1 MRNKGI
7 LMIGL
12 LVAIV
17 VTACAGTPEG
27 PKPTTTIQPTTTVQ
41 PASTVMPDDTNAVI
55 GDATSN
61 IADENDEVNI
71 GELI

>member
-17 VTACAGTPEG
+17 VTACAGTTEG
-27 PKPTTTIQPTTTVQ
+27 PKPTTTIQPATTVQ
-41 PASTVMPDDTNAVI
+41 PTSTVMPDDTNQVVS
-55 GDATSN
+55 DAGIVNDS
-61 IADENDEVNI
+61 DEVNI